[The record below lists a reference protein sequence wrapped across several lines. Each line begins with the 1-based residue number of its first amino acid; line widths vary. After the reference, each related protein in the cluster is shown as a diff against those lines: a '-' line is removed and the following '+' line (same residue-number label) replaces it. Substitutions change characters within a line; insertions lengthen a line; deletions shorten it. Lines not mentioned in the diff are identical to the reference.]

1 MMDEVLL
8 IIRLFGVVM
17 ACGGGARLARG
28 LMRARRIDISGLVL
42 LILGMGLLLALEIGR
57 GGQIDFHDFGPAL
70 RGAIRAIV
78 SQVF

>member
-1 MMDEVLL
+1 MDSALL

-28 LMRARRIDISGLVL
+28 LMNRRRIDVSGAVL
-42 LILGMGLLLALEIGR
+42 LVLGMGILLALEVGR
-57 GGQIDFHDFGPAL
+57 GGDIDFRDFGPAL